1 MNKQNI
7 TIDNF
12 GTEDTYKLYR
22 TVYEI
27 IHPTISK
34 KNISNYKIIVEESL
48 TPLRIF
54 YPQKISKLEKAII
67 YVPGRNWIVNGIKSY
82 NDVCLELVTK
92 LDTIIIALD
101 YELQEHEYD
110 KTVNTCYNTLKYL
123 VKGLNEAGIEKE
135 KITVIGD
142 SIGASII
149 ANISMIQQDDFPKQV
164 LLYPVLNLA
173 FDTSEKDSSLI
184 QNNKLDS
191 STLSHL
197 KLFSKKYIN
206 KKYTSPLKCQNYQNW
221 PTTLII
227 TGDIDP
233 VRDEGIMLGDLLK
246 QASKKN
252 KTINLKFAPHG
263 FLNHKDEET
272 IEECIKEIQSFII
285 KK

>member
-12 GTEDTYKLYR
+12 ETEDTYKLYR

-164 LLYPVLNLA
+164 ILYPVLNLA

-206 KKYTSPLKCQNYQNW
+206 KKYTSPLKCQDYKNW

>member
-197 KLFSKKYIN
+197 KLFSQKYIN
-206 KKYTSPLKCQNYQNW
+206 KKYSSPLKCQDHQNW

>member
-12 GTEDTYKLYR
+12 ETEDTYKLYR

>member
-135 KITVIGD
+135 KITLIGD

-197 KLFSKKYIN
+197 KLFSQKYIN
-206 KKYTSPLKCQNYQNW
+206 KKYSSPLKCQDYKNW

>member
-12 GTEDTYKLYR
+12 ETEDTYKLYR

-206 KKYTSPLKCQNYQNW
+206 KKYTSPLKCQDYQNW